1 MVEYSFRFR
10 EAVKHVN
17 GPEELRNLILR
28 IPFEIMPHERALL
41 EALAGNY
48 I

>member
-1 MVEYSFRFR
+1 M
-10 EAVKHVN
+10 KHVD
-17 GPEELRNLILR
+17 GAVELRNLIMQ